1 MKKRKQSNLSLP
13 DESVIDKLRSMHGQL
28 NKDFGISKIG
38 IFGSYIRGDYNKNS
52 DLDLLVEFDRP
63 MNLFEFSRLK
73 RFLTNQLGIQVD
85 LVTPGALKPSIK
97 DKILESVA
105 YI

>member
-1 MKKRKQSNLSLP
+1 MKKQKQSNLSLP

-38 IFGSYIRGDYNKNS
+38 IFGSYVRGDYNKNS

-63 MNLFEFSRLK
+63 TNLFEFSRLK

-85 LVTPGALKPSIK
+85 LVTPGALKPLIK

>member
-1 MKKRKQSNLSLP
+1 MKKAKRNHPKPAEKDIIKRLKDMNP
-13 DESVIDKLRSMHGQL
+13 QL
-28 NKDFGISKIG
+28 NQDFGVSKIG
-38 IFGSYIRGDYNKNS
+38 VFGSYASGEEKESS
-52 DLDLLVEFDRP
+52 DIDVLVEFNKP

-73 RFLTNQLGIQVD
+73 SFLSKQLGIQVD
-85 LVTPGALKPSIK
+85 LVTPGALKPLIK

>member
-38 IFGSYIRGDYNKNS
+38 IFGSYVRGDYNKNS

-85 LVTPGALKPSIK
+85 LVTPGALKPLIK